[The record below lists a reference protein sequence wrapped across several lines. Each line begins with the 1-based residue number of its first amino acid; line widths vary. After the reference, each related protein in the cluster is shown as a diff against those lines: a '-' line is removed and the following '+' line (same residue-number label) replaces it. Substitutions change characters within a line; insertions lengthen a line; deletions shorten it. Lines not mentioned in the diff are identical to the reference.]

1 MTPSP
6 HHIELRQLIRKLAG
20 TPDGYGRA
28 NARGLPGF
36 QYSAQHTS
44 RMVEAGELVRVK
56 VPGYFL
62 RFVRTQAQ
70 AEALKA
76 RLSALTGK
84 RIRKSEKS
92 KGPRPLRVGP
102 LRTLIEAAAKL
113 PGGVSRLDVAPDP
126 AQAGPFSKCVT
137 RLIEHK
143 LLYRGKVTGH
153 PFRFFARL
161 EDAEAWQ
168 AATAPRLRLYEKRPP
183 RATKPKAIKP
193 AAAPVIKPAA
203 RPAPT
208 PLFNIQRKPY
218 VPPVRVKAVIVYTD
232 QTRYSS
238 RAPMPDR
245 FAVTAPFLRIGSPGF
260 SMSV

>member
-36 QYSAQHTS
+36 QYSAQHTT

-62 RFVRTQAQ
+62 RFVRTQEQ

-76 RLSALTGK
+76 KLSALTGK
-84 RIRKSEKS
+84 RIRKSEKA

-113 PGGVSRLDVAPDP
+113 PGGVARKEVAPDP
-126 AQAGPFSKCVT
+126 EQAGPFSKCVT
-137 RLIEHK
+137 RLIEHR

-168 AATAPRLRLYEKRPP
+168 AATAPRVRVYEPRPP
-183 RATKPKAIKP
+183 RAVKVKAIKP
-193 AAAPVIKPAA
+193 AVKQTIKPASL
-203 RPAPT
+203 APKPT
-208 PLFNIQRKPY
+208 FHIQRKPY
-218 VPPVRVKAVIVYTD
+218 SPPAPRQAAVIVYTD
-232 QTRYSS
+232 STRYSS

-245 FAVTAPFLRIGSPGF
+245 FAVTAPFLRIGHHEF
-260 SMSV
+260 AMSI

>member
-44 RMVEAGELVRVK
+44 RMVDAGELVRVK
-56 VPGYFL
+56 VQGYFL

-70 AEALKA
+70 AETLKA

-84 RIRKSEKS
+84 RIRKAEKS

-183 RATKPKAIKP
+183 RATQAKAAKP
-193 AAAPVIKPAA
+193 AAKPVIKPAA
-203 RPAPT
+203 ILAPK
-208 PLFNIQRKPY
+208 PLFNIQRRPY
-218 VPPVRVKAVIVYTD
+218 SPPVRVKAAIIWPEGVKHTVIPTP
-232 QTRYSS
+232 T
-238 RAPMPDR
+238 PR
-245 FAVTAPFLRIGSPGF
+245 FAVVSHSFVHSGMRA
-260 SMSV
+260 MA